1 MNKILFIILI
11 MAFSASFKMNGQEIK
26 QLTSR
31 EAAKLIQS
39 DKDIVILDV
48 RTAQEFQDGHIKGAR
63 NMDMKQPEFL
73 KNIEKLDRNARYVVH
88 CRTSNRSTVAANWM
102 QQKGFKNIYLIS
114 DGFNGWKNNGLPV
127 E

>member
-1 MNKILFIILI
+1 MKKILIILLI
-11 MAFSASFKMNGQEIK
+11 LAFPGFLKINGQEIK
-26 QLTSR
+26 QMTSR
-31 EAAKLIQS
+31 EAAKMIQS

-48 RTAQEFQDGHIKGAR
+48 RTAQEFQDGHIKNAR

-102 QQKGFKNIYLIS
+102 RQKGFKNIYLIS
-114 DGFNGWKNNGLPV
+114 DGFIGWKNNGLPV
-127 E
+127 D